1 MKFTRRHLYFRYKN
15 LTLAL
20 AGILLA
26 ASVSK
31 IDAVH
36 QILTGLGNFGYV
48 SAFIAGG
55 LFVSTFTVAAGAI
68 ILFFLAETFT
78 PWEIGLIAG
87 LGAVVG
93 DLTIFKFVK
102 NGLAGEITEIYNHL
116 DGRHH
121 LRKLFHSKYF
131 SWTLPVVGALIIASP
146 LPDELGVTLMGI
158 SRLNTFQFLI
168 TSFLLNSAGIFLV
181 VSGAVLLK

>member
-1 MKFTRRHLYFRYKN
+1 MKLKPHHLHWRYKN

-20 AGILLA
+20 ISVLMAV
-26 ASVSK
+26 SVSK
-31 IDAVH
+31 IEAVH
-36 QILTGLGNFGYV
+36 QFLAGLGNFGYV

-87 LGAVVG
+87 MGAVAG

-102 NGLAGEITEIYNHL
+102 NGLAGEIKDIYNYI

-131 SWTLPVVGALIIASP
+131 SWTLPVVGALVIASP

-158 SRLNTFQFLI
+158 SRLNTIQFLI
-168 TSFLLNSAGIFLV
+168 TSFFLNFAGIFLI

>member
-1 MKFTRRHLYFRYKN
+1 MKFTRRHLYWRYKN

-20 AGILLA
+20 VSILLA
-26 ASVSK
+26 ILISRV
-31 IDAVH
+31 DAVH
-36 QILTGLGNFGYV
+36 QFLAGLGNFGYV

-93 DLTIFKFVK
+93 DLMIFKFVK
-102 NGLAGEITEIYNHL
+102 DDLAGEITDIYNHI
-116 DGRHH
+116 DTKHH
-121 LRKLFHSKYF
+121 LKKLFHSKYF

-158 SRLNTFQFLI
+158 SRLNSLQFLI
-168 TSFLLNSAGIFLV
+168 ISFLLNSIGIFLV
-181 VSGAVLLK
+181 ISGAILIK

>member
-20 AGILLA
+20 VSVLLA
-26 ASVSK
+26 VAVSK
-31 IDAVH
+31 IDAVR
-36 QILTGLGNFGYV
+36 QFLTGLGNFGYA

-87 LGAVVG
+87 LGAVAG

-102 NGLAGEITEIYNHL
+102 NGLAGEIADIYNHI
-116 DGRHH
+116 DAKHH
-121 LRKLFHSKYF
+121 LKKLFHSKYF

-158 SRLNTFQFLI
+158 SRLNTFQF
-168 TSFLLNSAGIFLV
+168 
-181 VSGAVLLK
+181 

>member
-1 MKFTRRHLYFRYKN
+1 MKLKPHHLHWRYKN

-20 AGILLA
+20 ISVLLA
-26 ASVSK
+26 VAVSK

-36 QILTGLGNFGYV
+36 QFLAGLGNFGYA

-87 LGAVVG
+87 MGAVAG

-102 NGLAGEITEIYNHL
+102 NGLAGEIKDIYNHI

-131 SWTLPVVGALIIASP
+131 SWTLPVAGALIIASP

-158 SRLNTFQFLI
+158 SRLNTIQFLI
-168 TSFLLNSAGIFLV
+168 TSFFLNSAGIFLI